1 MKFVAVIGVLVVVA
15 QVQLAA
21 QAIPRDTTY
30 TVNSTYKKLL
40 KEYPAIKPVKPFS
53 MKGIREEKD
62 QVYLSLR
69 ATPYGDRDLHV
80 DVFYPSKK
88 GKYPALLLIH
98 GGGWRSGNKSMN
110 TPMAQQLAARGFVV
124 ISAEYRLS
132 LEAKYPAAI
141 HDLKAAIRWMRANA
155 KKYRIDS
162 DRIAVGGASAG
173 GQLASLIGATNGIE
187 FFEGT
192 AGNTSASSEV
202 QAVIDMDGLLDF
214 TSEANLAV
222 KRNEN
227 SADVFW
233 LQGSYDQI
241 PERWKEASA
250 LTWVNQKTPPFLFI
264 NSSQTRFHGGCNE
277 MDEKLRSFGIYSEV
291 QKLEGSPHSYWLFD
305 PWFESTVKYMEVFL
319 RKVFTNKE

>member
-1 MKFVAVIGVLVVVA
+1 MKICTAIVVLVAVA
-15 QVQLAA
+15 QVQLDA
-21 QAIPRDTTY
+21 QEIPRDTTY
-30 TVNSTYKKLL
+30 TVTSTYRKLL
-40 KEYPAIKPVKPFS
+40 KEYPAIKAVRPFS
-53 MKGIREEKD
+53 MKGIHEEKSV
-62 QVYLSLR
+62 VYLSLK

-80 DVFYPSKK
+80 DVFYPAKK

-98 GGGWRSGNKSMN
+98 GGGWRSGDKSMN
-110 TPMAQQLAARGFVV
+110 TPMAQQLASRGFVV
-124 ISAEYRLS
+124 VSAEYRLS

-155 KKYRIDS
+155 NKYRIDS

-173 GQLASLIGATNGIE
+173 GQLASLIGTTNGQE
-187 FFEGT
+187 FFEGAT
-192 AGNTSASSEV
+192 GNTNHSSAV
-202 QAVIDMDGLLDF
+202 QAVVDMDGLLDF

-241 PERWKEASA
+241 PERWKQASA
-250 LTWVNQKTPPFLFI
+250 LTWVNETTPPFLFI
-264 NSSQTRFHGGCNE
+264 NSSQTRFHGGCTE
-277 MDEKLRSFGIYSEV
+277 MDEKLKHFGIYSEV

-305 PWFESTVKYMEVFL
+305 PWFDPTVKYIEVFL
-319 RKVFTNKE
+319 RKVFTN